1 MKQLD
6 AHREPAVRAQYR
18 RLRTARGGQ
27 GRVERDRAMGAP
39 QPSCAKFDGAG
50 ELWARGLVDSELLSA
65 FARLERAGAIS
76 AREGTDA
83 LGAWSLLRCQR
94 FPSEL
99 LLQDAWSRR
108 AALRVSDAQYV
119 ALADRLGAPLL
130 TSDARLAR
138 APVGQVEIQLI
149 E

>member
-1 MKQLD
+1 MRAVLD
-6 AHREPAVRAQYR
+6 ASAAVDALLPSARRAAVLHHIREA
-18 RLRTARGGQ
+18 
-27 GRVERDRAMGAP
+27 
-39 QPSCAKFDGAG
+39 
-50 ELWARGLVDSELLSA
+50 ELWAPGLVDSELLSA
-65 FARLERAGAIS
+65 FARLERTGAIS

-83 LGAWSLLRCQR
+83 LGEWSLLRCQR
-94 FPSEL
+94 VPSEL

-138 APVGQVEIQLI
+138 APVGQVKIQLI
-149 E
+149 Q